1 MFVIGPGRLVVTFL
15 LAFCVHALAQDAKVV
30 SLAQAIAK
38 AEGFGVRGAL
48 PTRYHNPGDLKVEV
62 AGQRYPGQCGIG
74 TGSHVRFC
82 SDRAGWIALY
92 HQLDRVA
99 VGESKH
105 YTPDMTLA
113 QFAKKYARD
122 WRHWVKNVARNLNVS
137 TTTTLA
143 EYLELPPVMTYRFE
157 PVPPM
162 IVAINGDVESK

>member
-62 AGQRYPGQCGIG
+62 GGQRYPGQCGIG
-74 TGSHVRFC
+74 KGSHVRFC

-92 HQLDRVA
+92 HQLDKVA

-113 QFAKKYARD
+113 QFAKKYAR
-122 WRHWVKNVARNLNVS
+122 
-137 TTTTLA
+137 
-143 EYLELPPVMTYRFE
+143 
-157 PVPPM
+157 
-162 IVAINGDVESK
+162 